1 MTGLLLGLW
10 LAYHS
15 LRWKENEWSG
25 ERKIPSLPWRE
36 WWCTFPAAVIIS
48 PPLAV
53 AVRHHYAPIEF
64 YSAISRLL
72 LPLSLA
78 QDDRVAPTPGEQ
90 VAGVCHPIQLP
101 STPPTHLTQCP
112 SKWGHYTA
120 EMFGCTYIP
129 FSWEYRNFFISHGFA
144 VTKLNNFY
152 CFCSNLY
159 YMHTY
164 IYNEQLVI

>member
-1 MTGLLLGLW
+1 MRVFYPWSTITYSLINELNNERVYFSISARAVVFWKCESCLIAELLCVMTGLLLGLW

-15 LRWKENEWSG
+15 LCWKETEWSG

-64 YSAISRLL
+64 YSAISCLL

-78 QDDRVAPTPGEQ
+78 QDDRVAPTPGEE
-90 VAGVCHPIQLP
+90 VVGVCLP
-101 STPPTHLTQCP
+101 ARLPQSP
-112 SKWGHYTA
+112 SYT
-120 EMFGCTYIP
+120 FNPVSFKIG
-129 FSWEYRNFFISHGFA
+129 S
-144 VTKLNNFY
+144 
-152 CFCSNLY
+152 
-159 YMHTY
+159 
-164 IYNEQLVI
+164 

>member
-1 MTGLLLGLW
+1 MVGNSLINELYNECVYFSISVRAVVFREYESCLIAELLCVMTGLLLGPW

-78 QDDRVAPTPGEQ
+78 QNDRVAPTPGEQ
-90 VAGVCHPIQLP
+90 VAGVCHPTQLP
-101 STPPTHLTQCP
+101 QSPLLH
-112 SKWGHYTA
+112 
-120 EMFGCTYIP
+120 I
-129 FSWEYRNFFISHGFA
+129 
-144 VTKLNNFY
+144 
-152 CFCSNLY
+152 
-159 YMHTY
+159 
-164 IYNEQLVI
+164 